1 MMFIMHGNLCSHS
14 LHSLNVYKI
23 ATAMDNP
30 IEKHSSMKTNIEKN
44 DLDLHPKTT
53 IEVGDAPSIV
63 LKHADR
69 NDADAALMAFKGH
82 EGETIVM
89 TVEMERK
96 LLRKIDWNIMPV
108 FSNDMSIFF
117 HS

>member
-1 MMFIMHGNLCSHS
+1 MENS
-14 LHSLNVYKI
+14 
-23 ATAMDNP
+23 T
-30 IEKHSSMKTNIEKN
+30 EKHSSMKTDIEKN
-44 DLDLHPKTT
+44 DLNLLPNKT

-63 LKHADR
+63 LRHADR

-89 TVEMERK
+89 TAEMEKK

-108 FSNDMSIFF
+108 CPCDMNFLSC
-117 HS
+117 